1 MFLGLTAF
9 TWVHTI
15 LSLVALIAGIVVV
28 AGLLASHTL
37 DGWTALYLATAV
49 ATNVTGFFFFPGTGF
64 DAAQVVGVISSVA
77 LALAILARYVFHFRG
92 AWRWIYAVGAVVGLY
107 FLVFV
112 AVAQAFGK
120 VPALHALAPT
130 QSEPPFAITQLV
142 VLVVFLVLAI
152 VAALKFQRGS
162 VVGPAAAV

>member
-9 TWVHTI
+9 TWFHTI
-15 LSLVALIAGIVVV
+15 LSIVALIAGIVVV
-28 AGLLASHTL
+28 AGLLGSHTL
-37 DGWTALYLATAV
+37 DGWAALYLATAV

-77 LALAILARYVFHFRG
+77 LALAILARYVFHFHG

-112 AVAQAFGK
+112 AVAQALDRKSTRLNSSHLGISY
-120 VPALHALAPT
+120 A
-130 QSEPPFAITQLV
+130 
-142 VLVVFLVLAI
+142 VFC
-152 VAALKFQRGS
+152 LKTKTYRY
-162 VVGPAAAV
+162 